1 MNIVDVIEK
10 KRDKQA
16 LTKEEINYFI
26 DGFVKGEIKDYQA
39 SALLMAIVLNG
50 MSNQETVDL
59 TNAMLYS
66 GDISDLSSIPGLKCD
81 KHSTGGVGDKVSLVL
96 APLLAS
102 ANATIAKMSGR
113 GLGHTGGTLD
123 KLEAIPG
130 FRIELST
137 EEFLETLKKHHL
149 SIIGQSG
156 NIVPADKKLYALR
169 DVTGTVQSIPLIASS
184 IMSKKL
190 ASGSDTILLDVKVG
204 KGAFM
209 KDEAQARELAHTM
222 VDIGKSLNK
231 DVKAVITDMNQPL
244 GYAIGNSLEV
254 IEVID
259 TLHNKG
265 PQDLTEISLKL
276 GAIMLVQVK
285 IVANEEE
292 GYNLLKSKLE
302 DGSAFNKFREM
313 VIAQGGD
320 VSVIDDPSKFVKA
333 KYSSDIK
340 SSKAGYLHEID
351 ALKVGHVALE
361 LGAGRHKKEDAIDYA
376 AGIILKHK
384 VNDKIEVGEVIGT
397 LYSDKEIPESLEDLF
412 KESLSITDT
421 KNEDTSLIKE
431 IIT

>member
-1 MNIVDVIEK
+1 MTIVDIIEK
-10 KRDKQA
+10 KRDNQV
-16 LTKEEINYFI
+16 LSKEEIDYFI
-26 DGFVKGEIKDYQA
+26 NGFVAGEIKDYQA

-66 GDISDLSSIPGLKCD
+66 GDINDLSSIPGLKCD

-137 EEFLETLKKHHL
+137 DEFLDTLKQHHL

-209 KDEAQARELAHTM
+209 KDEQQARALAHTM

-254 IEVID
+254 IEVIQ

-276 GAIMLVQVK
+276 GAIMLVQVGL
-285 IVANEEE
+285 VSNEQE
-292 GYNLLKSKLE
+292 GYQVLKAKLE

-320 VSVIDDPSKFVKA
+320 VSVIDNPDLFDKA
-333 KYSSDIK
+333 RYSEDITSDK
-340 SSKAGYLHEID
+340 TGYLYDID

-397 LYSDKEIPESLEDLF
+397 LYSNKEIPSTIKEMF
-412 KESLSITDT
+412 KESLSIKEEKNNDT
-421 KNEDTSLIKE
+421 ALIKE